1 MHDKTQAFID
11 ALAELEK
18 SGTLEPIA
26 KLFAE
31 NADVSNPMVEHD
43 NEGEAGAKSFWHSY
57 RSAFD
62 SIESRFTHVIEDDN
76 VAMLEWRS
84 HGSANGKQVRYG
96 GVSVIEHGDAGIVA
110 FRTYFNPASV

>member
-1 MHDKTQAFID
+1 MRDKSQAFID

-18 SGTLEPIA
+18 SSKVDPIA
-26 KLFAE
+26 KLFAG

-43 NEGEAGAKSFWHSY
+43 DEGEAGAESFWHSY

-62 SIESRFTHVIEDDN
+62 SIESEFTHVIEEGN

-84 HGSANGKQVRYG
+84 HGSANGKEVRYG
-96 GVSVIEHGDAGIVA
+96 GVSVIEHGGAGIVA
-110 FRTYFNPASV
+110 FRT